1 MDLRRPLSQAP
12 RHGYARKQANKSRT
26 SRNRDRMARLARA
39 TAWVRYTA
47 SRGRGSGQDHS
58 ILNETQFAVR
68 YHEAL
73 RQSDSRGEHRGDA
86 EVESEIKEGMMN
98 QTRLALLLFITT
110 SCYAQEPRQATL
122 AQQKMCA
129 DQVRKF
135 FLDPEMRTKAGRH
148 TPTITTQS

>member
-1 MDLRRPLSQAP
+1 
-12 RHGYARKQANKSRT
+12 
-26 SRNRDRMARLARA
+26 
-39 TAWVRYTA
+39 
-47 SRGRGSGQDHS
+47 
-58 ILNETQFAVR
+58 
-68 YHEAL
+68 
-73 RQSDSRGEHRGDA
+73 
-86 EVESEIKEGMMN
+86 MN